1 MNKSESIVNLSKA
14 FTQAQAEFPAIKFD
28 STNPFL
34 KNKFASLGAVI
45 EGTRPV
51 LAKHGLSVI
60 QLSFSEG
67 ELFGVET
74 ILLHSS
80 GEYISE
86 RMSMAADDEKGKSAA
101 QVAGSIIT
109 YIRRYSLASILGIY
123 SDEDGDANKP
133 QPQAQAQAK
142 SEPKPVSDSDTMTLE
157 RALIQTNSEGVAYGD
172 LPTEKLQVM
181 QLGINKALKNNN
193 LNPEDRKVYE
203 TKLAAS
209 KVIIKARHD
218 GEIQ

>member
-14 FTQAQAEFPAIKFD
+14 FAQAQAEFPAIKFD

-80 GEYISE
+80 GEFISE

-133 QPQAQAQAK
+133 QAQAK
-142 SEPKPVSDSDTMTLE
+142 PEPKPVSDSDTMTLE
-157 RALIQTNSEGVAYGD
+157 RALIQTNSEGVKYSD

-203 TKLAAS
+203 AKLAAS